1 LALVDGTGYNEA
13 VVRSAVLSVLVLVAG
28 CSFNVNGFA
37 PEDGAVGSDDLAVS
51 FDLAMGAPGDMA
63 TPPPVGDMAI
73 PPSPS
78 DMAKKGRRKKLTI
91 DIAKVNGNQT
101 DFPVW
106 IDLTDTDIGARAQ
119 ANGSDIYFTA
129 GDGTTVLDYQ
139 IQRWDAGAHRLTAWV
154 RIPSLPANPATSLYV
169 YYGDPSATATPNPPG
184 VFKSSF
190 AAVWH
195 LDDTLP
201 ATTIADATGTHA
213 GTASLANTTQ
223 TGAKL
228 GGGLAFTGSTDTIT
242 FTNPLSGN
250 QAHTISVWVSQANVA
265 HVSAI
270 LVLGTPM
277 TDQSRFLYAHFT
289 SAVMGAGYYADDWTT
304 TTGLD
309 NTGFVLVH
317 WVLEGPNGKNH
328 LYVNGAEITGSPMTI
343 SGINTQGTAG
353 VIGHAPEP
361 AYGTN
366 TGLLGTIDELR
377 IATTARSAGWI
388 ATEYANQSSPSTFYT
403 VGAEEVAP

>member
-1 LALVDGTGYNEA
+1 LGALVLA
-13 VVRSAVLSVLVLVAG
+13 AG
-28 CSFNVNGFA
+28 CSFNINGLA
-37 PEDGAVGSDDLAVS
+37 PEDGAVGADDLAVS
-51 FDLAMGAPGDMA
+51 IDLAMGTPDDLA
-63 TPPPVGDMAI
+63 TPPVGDMAMPL
-73 PPSPS
+73 PP
-78 DMAKKGRRKKLTI
+78 DMAKKGRRKKLTV

-106 IDLTDTDIGARAQ
+106 IDLTDANIGARAQ

-129 GDGTTVLDYQ
+129 ADGTTVLDYQ
-139 IQRWDAGAHRLTAWV
+139 ITRWDAAGQRLNAWV
-154 RIPSLPANPATSLYV
+154 RIPSLPANPATSFYV
-169 YYGDPSATATPNPPG
+169 YYGDPAATATPNAAG

-201 ATTIADATGTHA
+201 ATAIADATGTHP
-213 GTASLANTTQ
+213 GTPTLANTTQ
-223 TGAKL
+223 TAAKL

-250 QAHTISVWVSQANVA
+250 MAHTISVWVSQAA
-265 HVSAI
+265 ATHVSAI
-270 LVLGTPM
+270 LVVGTAA
-277 TDQSRFLYAHFT
+277 TDQSRFLYSHFT
-289 SAVMGAGYYADDWTT
+289 TAVMGAGYYNDDWTT
-304 TTGLD
+304 TDNLDGDGL
-309 NTGFVLVH
+309 VLVH

-328 LYVNGAEITGSPMTI
+328 LYVNGAEITGSPTTI

-377 IATTARSAGWI
+377 IATVARSAGWI